1 MGHNMDI
8 LLIITGSVAAYKS
21 LEVIREL
28 KRRKYNLRC
37 VLSACGEKFITP
49 LMVSSLAG
57 ATTYTERDAFSS
69 DESMKHIDLARKAD
83 LILVVPATA
92 NIMAKTAN
100 GICDDL
106 PSTVIMAASVPVIMA
121 PAMNVVMWQ
130 SPAMLRNLKTLRED
144 KVLII
149 EPESGVLACGEEGPG
164 KMATPET
171 IVEFVDAQ
179 LRQ

>member
-1 MGHNMDI
+1 MDI

-28 KRRKYNLRC
+28 KRRKYNLHC
-37 VLSACGEKFITP
+37 VLSTCGEKFLTP
-49 LMVSSLAG
+49 LIVSSLSGTA
-57 ATTYTERDAFSS
+57 AYTEHDAWTP
-69 DESMKHIDLARKAD
+69 DGSMKHIDLARKAN
-83 LILVVPATA
+83 LILVAPATA

-100 GICDDL
+100 GICDNL
-106 PSTVIMAASVPVIMA
+106 PTMIIMAAAVPVVMA

-130 SPAMLRNLKTLRED
+130 SPAMRRNLRTLQGD
-144 KVLII
+144 NVLII
-149 EPESGVLACGEEGPG
+149 EPESGILACGEEGPG
-164 KMATPET
+164 KMADPTK